1 MRERYNEQLRYLN
14 ENIIAM
20 GKLIEIAIQSAIIAL
35 MDKDTEAAKEIIKND
50 DEIDNKEREIETLCF
65 KLLLEQQPMAADLR
79 LITAALKMVTDMER
93 IGDHAS
99 DIAEHIKHLTDFT
112 YSNMEH
118 IHQMSTE
125 VIEMLHESI
134 DAYITRDIGKAKQ
147 VISHDDIV
155 DDLFVFVKKD
165 LIDQIYVNKGN
176 GEQIADYLMIA
187 KYFERIGDHST
198 NIAEWVIYS
207 LTGDLKGQEANK

>member
-1 MRERYNEQLRYLN
+1 MRERYNEQLRLLN
-14 ENIIAM
+14 ENLIAM
-20 GKLIEIAIQSAIIAL
+20 GKLIEIAIESAIIAL
-35 MDKDTEAAKEIIKND
+35 MDKDSDAANEIIKND
-50 DEIDNKEREIETLCF
+50 DIIDDKEREIESLCL
-65 KLLLEQQPMAADLR
+65 KLLLSQQPMAADLR

-99 DIAEHIKHLTDFT
+99 DIAELVKHMTTFT
-112 YSNMEH
+112 YNNMEH

-125 VIEMLHESI
+125 VIEMLHESVDAFITQDI
-134 DAYITRDIGKAKQ
+134 DKARQ
-147 VISHDDIV
+147 VINHDDIV

-165 LIDQIYVNKGN
+165 LIDQIYSRKGD

-198 NIAEWVIYS
+198 NIAEWVIFS
-207 LTGDLKGQEANK
+207 LTGDLKS